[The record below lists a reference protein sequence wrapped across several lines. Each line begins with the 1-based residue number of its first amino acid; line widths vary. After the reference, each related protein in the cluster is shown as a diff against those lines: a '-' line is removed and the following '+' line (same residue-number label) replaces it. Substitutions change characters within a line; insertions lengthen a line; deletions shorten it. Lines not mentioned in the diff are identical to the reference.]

1 MALFLEAATRTT
13 VLKRA
18 IRTPFLMVELLELGM
33 VLVGLVVGVFRRE
46 KNFWLGA
53 AGGWS
58 VGFFCWFTWLGK
70 K

>member
-1 MALFLEAATRTT
+1 
-13 VLKRA
+13 
-18 IRTPFLMVELLELGM
+18 MVELLELGM
-33 VLVGLVVGVFRRE
+33 VLVGLVVGIFRRE

-58 VGFFCWFTWLGK
+58 RCGRLASSGWFTWLGK